1 MKALPGLILVMSVT
15 REGRMTESVNRRKKK
30 IYKGWCNLIPPIT
43 IREHVGHIALLRK
56 LRNCNFPREGQLD
69 SR

>member
-43 IREHVGHIALLRK
+43 IRACGTHSLVTQASEL
-56 LRNCNFPREGQLD
+56 
-69 SR
+69 